1 MDENLKLTT
10 IVKTFTGIRVL
21 YGLYYL
27 LITLIYG
34 LQFTQGIF
42 TIFSA
47 FVFYLWYSWML
58 KAGKGIAVLML
69 VLRVQYCNRRRSI
82 LGMSYW
88 LPYPLVLH

>member
-1 MDENLKLTT
+1 MKGARGKTPVRMVTAQEREALRQEIEGEHPGYLDENLKLTT

-47 FVFYLWYSWML
+47 FVFYLL
-58 KAGKGIAVLML
+58 
-69 VLRVQYCNRRRSI
+69 
-82 LGMSYW
+82 
-88 LPYPLVLH
+88 